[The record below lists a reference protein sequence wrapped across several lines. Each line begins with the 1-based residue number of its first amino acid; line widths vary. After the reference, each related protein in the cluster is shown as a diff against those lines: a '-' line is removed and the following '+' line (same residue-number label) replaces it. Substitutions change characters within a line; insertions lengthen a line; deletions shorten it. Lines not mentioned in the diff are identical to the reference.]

1 MEHFTQENYDHD
13 PSAYDY
19 EFVHHPSGYEV
30 FGRVR
35 QRLMPN
41 RLRERVLDKFRTKD
55 NVGYLQK
62 LFSEHLQPGEVQDFI
77 VGSVPDS
84 VMTYE
89 RAEEILESDPLAQRG
104 KLKSGMSVWDE
115 LRRLNTAYFYDRM
128 NIANEFQER
137 LDHGMASNE
146 PYHYLMFMADS
157 LYPVGAS
164 FLNTNPL
171 WQTEENRFVPDA
183 RTVTSDTGDPIDKRT
198 QTDRPYTIRD
208 PEKRLARRVLDYMDR
223 GDQSDLG
230 KATGAYRP
238 TDEDEKF
245 SSGVT
250 ANSRRAETLPGRTMK
265 QSALE
270 IIKKLN
276 DPYYDSGKASARP
289 SPNGRSVEKFAGRR
303 PIPRSGTRGKER
315 FASGPFPQSE
325 LGVWTADAVNQRLER
340 KINIDQDAVTRH
352 PPQTWQDNF
361 LVPDR
366 YDGVDFVT
374 EPSNALRYTDS
385 TGRQRF
391 QRPKTGEVYRRR
403 FRRYTGFP
411 RHNWVKRG
419 DEYVE
424 RGGELDGMGVQFEAY
439 PKGMDMTMVTNPY
452 GLDGYMMGYS
462 SVDGWNGGDDKL
474 GAI

>member
-13 PSAYDY
+13 PSEYDY
-19 EFVHHPSGYEV
+19 EFVHQPDGYEV

-35 QRLMPN
+35 QRLMPK
-41 RLRERVLDKFRTKD
+41 RLRERVLDRFRTKQ
-55 NVGYLQK
+55 NVEYLQK
-62 LFSEHLQPGEVQDFI
+62 LFSEQLQPGEVRDFI

-104 KLKSGMSVWDE
+104 KLKSGMSVWGE
-115 LRRLNTAYFYDRM
+115 LKRLNTAYFYDRM

-171 WQTEENRFVPDA
+171 WQIEENRFVPDTK
-183 RTVTSDTGDPIDKRT
+183 TVSSDAVDPIGRPA
-198 QTDRPYTIRD
+198 QTNRPYTIKD

-238 TDEDEKF
+238 TVEDEKF
-245 SSGVT
+245 SARV
-250 ANSRRAETLPGRTMK
+250 ARNSRQTETAPGRTMK
-265 QSALE
+265 QNALN
-270 IIKKLN
+270 IIKKMN
-276 DPYYDSGKASARP
+276 DPYYRVSPAKAGK
-289 SPNGRSVEKFAGRR
+289 
-303 PIPRSGTRGKER
+303 GKER

-325 LGVWTADAVNQRLER
+325 SGVWTADALNQRLER
-340 KINIDQDAVTRH
+340 KINIDQDAATRS

-361 LVPDR
+361 LVPDK

-374 EPSNALRYTDS
+374 EPSNVLRYTDS

-391 QRPKTGEVYRRR
+391 QRPKTGEAYKRR

-424 RGGELDGMGVQFEAY
+424 HRDLDGMGVEFVGR

-452 GLDGYMMGYS
+452 ALDGYMMGYNRI
-462 SVDGWNGGDDKL
+462 DGWRGD
-474 GAI
+474 A